1 MPDPCHRTSWNPP
14 WRYPGKFKHGGIQVF
29 GKIQLIHFVG
39 IGGIGMSGIAEVL
52 ANLGYQVSGS
62 DLKESAVTE
71 RLRSLGITVHL
82 GHHGRAIEGA
92 QVVVISSAVRGDN
105 PEVVAAHGAK
115 VPVIP
120 RGEMLAELMR
130 MKYGI
135 AVAGSHGKTT
145 TTSMVAQVLNQG
157 GIDPTIVIGGKLGTI
172 GSNAKLGKGPF
183 LVAEADESDGSFLM
197 LNPTLAVITN
207 IDREHLDHY
216 KDLEEIQ
223 DAFVAFANK
232 VPFYGSVFLCM
243 DDPHAAAARPRLKR
257 QVRTYGTH
265 PQVDLRARDIR
276 QEGFRTHFKVTAY
289 GVDLGAFSL
298 GVPGHH
304 MVLNALA
311 AIGIALELDVE
322 PEVIQASLSSFTG
335 ADRRFHLKGE
345 RGGVLVVDDYGHHPT
360 EITATLAAAR
370 AGFPER
376 RIVAAFQPHRYS
388 RTKALLEEFG
398 TAFFEAD
405 AVLVTDIYAAG
416 EPALQG
422 VDGAAVAEALR
433 AHGQKEV
440 HLVNR
445 VEDLPEALR
454 RLTRAGD
461 LVITFGAGSIT
472 HAGPAFLDLE

>member
-1 MPDPCHRTSWNPP
+1 M
-14 WRYPGKFKHGGIQVF
+14 F
-29 GKIQLIHFVG
+29 GKIQHIHFVG

-52 ANLGYQVSGS
+52 ANLGYEVSGS

-82 GHHGRAIEGA
+82 GHEGRAIEGA
-92 QVVVISSAVRGDN
+92 QVVVISSAVKGDN
-105 PEVVAAHGAK
+105 PEVVAARGAK

-145 TTSMVAQVLNQG
+145 TTSMVAQLLGQG

-183 LVAEADESDGSFLM
+183 LVAEADESDGSFLL

-216 KDLEEIQ
+216 KDLDEIQ
-223 DAFVAFANK
+223 EAFVTFANK
-232 VPFYGSVFLCM
+232 IPFYGSVFLCL
-243 DDPHAAAARPRLKR
+243 DDANAAAVRPRLKR

-265 PQVDLRARDIR
+265 PQVDIRAREIR
-276 QEGFRTHFKVTAY
+276 QEGFRTYFKVTAH
-289 GVDLGAFSL
+289 GEDLGAFSL

-311 AIGIALELDVE
+311 AIGVALELDVK
-322 PEVIQASLSSFTG
+322 PEVIRASLASFTG
-335 ADRRFHLKGE
+335 ADRRFQLKGE
-345 RGGVLVVDDYGHHPT
+345 KGGVLVVDDYGHHPT
-360 EITATLAAAR
+360 EIAATLASAR

-376 RIVAAFQPHRYS
+376 RIIAAFQPHRYS

-398 TAFFEAD
+398 TAFFLAD
-405 AVLVTDIYAAG
+405 AVLVTDIYPAG
-416 EPALQG
+416 EPPIAGL
-422 VDGAAVAEALR
+422 DGARVVEALR

-445 VEDLPEALR
+445 VEDLPEQLLR
-454 RLTRAGD
+454 QTRPGD
-461 LVITFGAGSIT
+461 LLLTFGAGTIT
-472 HAGPAFLDLE
+472 QVGQAFLDLS

>member
-1 MPDPCHRTSWNPP
+1 MPQVTPKRYAGPIRLGGDP
-14 WRYPGKFKHGGIQVF
+14 VF
-29 GKIQLIHFVG
+29 GKIQHIHFVG

-62 DLKESAVTE
+62 DLKESAATQ

-82 GHHGRAIEGA
+82 GHEEKAIEGA
-92 QVVVISSAVRGDN
+92 QVVVISSAVKGDN
-105 PEVVAAHGAK
+105 PEVVAAHAAK

-145 TTSMVAQVLNQG
+145 TTSMIAQVLSQG

-216 KDLEEIQ
+216 QDLEEIQ

-232 VPFYGSVFLCM
+232 IPFYGSVFLCM
-243 DDPHAAAARPRLKR
+243 DDVHAAAVRPRLKR
-257 QVRTYGTH
+257 QIRTYGTH
-265 PQVDLRARDIR
+265 PQVDIRARDIR
-276 QEGFRTHFKVTAY
+276 QDGFRTHFKVTAF
-289 GVDLGAFSL
+289 GEDLGAFSL

-311 AIGIALELDVE
+311 ALGVALELNVE
-322 PEVIQASLSSFTG
+322 REVIRASLASFTG

-345 RGGVLVVDDYGHHPT
+345 KGGVLVVDDYGHHPT
-360 EITATLAAAR
+360 EIAATLAAAR
-370 AGFPER
+370 AGFLDR

-405 AVLVTDIYAAG
+405 VVVVTDVYPAG
-416 EPALQG
+416 EPAIQG
-422 VDGAAVAEALR
+422 IDGAAVVESLR
-433 AHGQKEV
+433 SHGQKDV
-440 HLVNR
+440 HLAGR
-445 VEDLPEALR
+445 VEDLPQALLD
-454 RLTRAGD
+454 LTRPGD
-461 LVITFGAGSIT
+461 LLITFGAGSIT
-472 HAGPAFLDLE
+472 HAGPQFLELAQAD

>member
-1 MPDPCHRTSWNPP
+1 M
-14 WRYPGKFKHGGIQVF
+14 F
-29 GKIQLIHFVG
+29 GKIQHIHFVG

-62 DLKESAVTE
+62 DLKASAVTE
-71 RLRSLGITVHL
+71 RLQSLGITVHL
-82 GHHGRAIEGA
+82 GHHARAIEGA
-92 QVVVISSAVRGDN
+92 QVVVISSAVKGDN
-105 PEVVAAHGAK
+105 PEVIAAHGAK

-145 TTSMVAQVLNQG
+145 TTSMVAQVLSQG

-183 LVAEADESDGSFLM
+183 LLAEADESDGSFLM

-216 KDLEEIQ
+216 RDLEEIQ
-223 DAFVAFANK
+223 DAFVQFANK
-232 VPFYGSVFLCM
+232 VPFYGSVFLCL
-243 DDPHAAAARPRLKR
+243 DDPNAAAVRPRLKR

-265 PQVDLRARDIR
+265 PQVDLRAREIR
-276 QEGFRTHFKVTAY
+276 QEGFRTSFKVASQ
-289 GVDLGAFSL
+289 GRDLGAFSL

-322 PEVIQASLSSFTG
+322 LEVIRKSLADFTG
-335 ADRRFHLKGE
+335 ADRRFQLKGE
-345 RGGVLVVDDYGHHPT
+345 KHGVLVVDDYGHHPT
-360 EITATLAAAR
+360 EIAATLAAAR

-376 RIVAAFQPHRYS
+376 RIVAAFQPHRFS

-405 AVLVTDIYAAG
+405 CVVVTDIYPAG
-416 EPALQG
+416 EQPLQG
-422 VDGAAVAEALR
+422 VDGAAVVEALR
-433 AHGQKEV
+433 SHGQREV
-440 HLVNR
+440 HRVGR
-445 VEDLPEALR
+445 VEDLPAALTQI
-454 RLTRAGD
+454 TRSGD

-472 HAGPAFLDLE
+472 QAGPAFLALA